1 MPPSTAIALIIA
13 NFLPLFFCFHYISK
27 LANDVGAD
35 IETGVLRG
43 IPVSIEYRRIMLYA
57 IWVGYGLG
65 AVTCGIFAAILNIRI
80 AAYVDDGDIKAVAY
94 VAAVIGGVGA
104 VAYTANGVLSLIHY
118 RSTLRQA
125 EAD

>member
-1 MPPSTAIALIIA
+1 MATSTALALIIA

-27 LANDVGAD
+27 LANDVGAQ
-35 IETGVLRG
+35 IETGVLQG
-43 IPVSIEYRRIMLYA
+43 IPTSIEYRRMMLYA

-80 AAYVDDGDIKAVAY
+80 AACVDDADIRAAAY

-104 VAYTANGVLSLIHY
+104 LAYTANGVLALIHY

-125 EAD
+125 EAN

>member
-1 MPPSTAIALIIA
+1 MSSSTAIALITA
-13 NFLPLFFCFHYISK
+13 NFLPMFFCFHYISK
-27 LANDVGAD
+27 LANDVAAE

-43 IPVSIEYRRIMLYA
+43 IPISTKYRRIMLYNH
-57 IWVGYGLG
+57 WVGYGLG

-94 VAAVIGGVGA
+94 VAAVMAGVGA
-104 VAYTANGVLSLIHY
+104 LGWAANAVSELIHY
-118 RSTLRQA
+118 RSVLRQA